1 VAISPTSTTSSTV
14 VLSFPSTPAVDF
26 VPLLMTD
33 SPVSLLLPLFSCSP
47 SRLLLRPG
55 GGVAL
60 GVGVGAVLGRRVT
73 HPTPLPVGQ
82 CADARAKFGIL
93 SCRGTLDDG
102 SISTVASDVKLYC
115 DILFSNL
122 KYLPKY
128 SSQIIATI

>member
-1 VAISPTSTTSSTV
+1 VAISPTSSTV

-33 SPVSLLLPLFSCSP
+33 SPVSLLLPPLLLFAVASAAAPGGRGGVGGRSGWGLFSVVASRTLP
-47 SRLLLRPG
+47 S
-55 GGVAL
+55 
-60 GVGVGAVLGRRVT
+60 
-73 HPTPLPVGQ
+73 PLPVGQ